1 MAQNGTFHAEQAE
14 ELATITRS
22 GFIESRHIGSAIVL
36 DQHGDV
42 QRTIGSVNSPIFPRS
57 ALKPFQAIAA
67 MNAGAQLSG
76 AQLVLASASHI
87 GSMKHMSTVRA
98 MLTTAGIPEDALRCP
113 ETWPHDERTR
123 TEMIRGGV
131 GRQRIAMECSGK
143 HAAMLMASA
152 VNGWDLETYL
162 HPQHPMQVATRDTV
176 ERFTGEKPAATAI
189 DGCGAPVFAVTL
201 AGLARG
207 IARIQTSSPRSPFA
221 IYRNAGRLA
230 EAVREDPWALQ
241 GAGTPNTLVIER
253 LGVFAKLG
261 AEGVMVMAA
270 QDGTTVAL
278 KILDGN
284 GRAAT
289 LVALELLVK
298 AGALQRQDVDDLKPE
313 LRLAVLGGGE
323 PVGEIS
329 LSPSL

>member
-1 MAQNGTFHAEQAE
+1 MAQHGTFYADQAE
-14 ELATITRS
+14 ELAVITRS
-22 GFIESRHIGSAIVL
+22 GFVESRHIGSAVVL
-36 DQHGDV
+36 DQHGEV
-42 QRTIGSVNSPIFPRS
+42 QRAVGSPDTPVFPRS
-57 ALKPFQAIAA
+57 ALKPFQAIATL
-67 MNAGAQLSG
+67 NAGAQLNG
-76 AQLVLASASHI
+76 AQLVLASASHT
-87 GSMKHMSTVRA
+87 GSMKHMSEVRA

-113 ETWPHDERTR
+113 EAWPHDERTR

-152 VNGWDLETYL
+152 VNGWDLTTYL
-162 HPQHPMQVATRDTV
+162 HPEHPMQVAVRDTV

-201 AGLARG
+201 TALARG

-221 IYRNAGRLA
+221 IYRNAGKLA
-230 EAVREDPWALQ
+230 EAVQEDPWALQ
-241 GAGTPNTLVIER
+241 GLGMPNTLVVER

-261 AEGVMVMAA
+261 AEGIMVMSAK
-270 QDGTTVAL
+270 DGTTVAL
-278 KILDGN
+278 KMLDGQ

-289 LVALELLVK
+289 LVALELLVR
-298 AGALQRQDVDDLKPE
+298 AGALQRRDVDDLKPE
-313 LRLAVLGGGE
+313 LGLDVLGGGVS
-323 PVGEIS
+323 VGEIG